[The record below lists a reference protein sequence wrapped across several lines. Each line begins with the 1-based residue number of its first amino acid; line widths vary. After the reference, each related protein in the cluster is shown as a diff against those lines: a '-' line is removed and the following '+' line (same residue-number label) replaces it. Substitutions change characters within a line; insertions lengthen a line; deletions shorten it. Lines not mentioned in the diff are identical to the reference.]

1 MTAADF
7 SKGAA
12 WIEGQYVPIAEARIP
27 ILDRGFTRSDCTYD
41 VYHVWKGLAF
51 RLEDHMERLERN
63 MAAFRL
69 KLPMTRDEM
78 RDISLECVRLT
89 GLRDAFVSLT
99 VTRGMTPGGSRDPRT
114 AINRLYVYVVP
125 FVWIADE
132 EKQKQGMNL
141 WISQIQRIPPASV
154 DPRTKNYHWGD
165 LTMGLFEAYDNG
177 CDIDVLVDGEGNV
190 TEGPGFNIFVLKGGR
205 LHTPLDGVF
214 DGMTRRTIID
224 LAPETNVTVEE
235 GPVPVETVQSADE
248 IFITSTA
255 GGVMPVTKISGR
267 PVGDGS
273 PGPLTQR
280 LNRLYWSKKEAG
292 WLGTPVDYSLTG
304 GAA

>member
-1 MTAADF
+1 
-7 SKGAA
+7 
-12 WIEGQYVPIAEARIP
+12 
-27 ILDRGFTRSDCTYD
+27 
-41 VYHVWKGLAF
+41 
-51 RLEDHMERLERN
+51 
-63 MAAFRL
+63 
-69 KLPMTRDEM
+69 
-78 RDISLECVRLT
+78 
-89 GLRDAFVSLT
+89 
-99 VTRGMTPGGSRDPRT
+99 
-114 AINRLYVYVVP
+114 
-125 FVWIADE
+125 
-132 EKQKQGMNL
+132 
-141 WISQIQRIPPASV
+141 
-154 DPRTKNYHWGD
+154 
-165 LTMGLFEAYDNG
+165 MGLFEAYDNG
-177 CDIDVLVDGEGNV
+177 CDIDVLVDGAGNV

-292 WLGTPVDYSLTG
+292 WLATPVDYSLTG